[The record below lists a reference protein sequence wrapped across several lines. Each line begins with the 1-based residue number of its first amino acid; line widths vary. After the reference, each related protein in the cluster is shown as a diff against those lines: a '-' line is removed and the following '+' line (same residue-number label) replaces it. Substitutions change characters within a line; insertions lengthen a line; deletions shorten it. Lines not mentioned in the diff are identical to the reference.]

1 MSASISAS
9 FTLLFAAFLCIQV
22 ALKLWLAA
30 RQQRHIAAHRHAVP
44 TAFASRIS
52 LAAHQKAA
60 DYNGAQLRLGQI
72 ELLLGA
78 ALLLG
83 WTLFGGLQWLNT
95 ALLSWLGAGLGQQL
109 ALVLAFTLISSLI
122 DLPLGLWRTFVLEEK
137 FGFNQTTWKLWLAD
151 TIKGGLLGL
160 AIGLPILAL
169 VLWLMAQAGSNWW
182 LWAWGVLLSFQLL
195 MLLIYPTWIAPLFNQ
210 FKPLEDADLVA
221 RTTALMQQAGLAAK
235 GFFVMDGSRR
245 SSHAN
250 AYFTGLGKSK
260 RVVFYDT
267 LMEKLSP
274 AELDAVLAHE
284 LGHFKHGHIAKRM
297 VLMFISSLAGF
308 ALLGWASGQI
318 WFYDGLGVQP
328 VIGMDASAASA
339 LGLNAGMALLL
350 FSLVLPVF
358 LFFTTPIA
366 AYFSRKDEF
375 EADRYACQLASG
387 QDLGQALL
395 KLYSDNA
402 STLTPDPW
410 FVRFYASHP
419 PAAQRLAAM
428 GYHGA

>member
-1 MSASISAS
+1 MSEL
-9 FTLLFAAFLCIQV
+9 FTWAVV
-22 ALKLWLAA
+22 ALLCLQVVLKMGLAT
-30 RQQRHIAAHRHAVP
+30 RQLRHMATHRSAVP
-44 TAFASRIS
+44 TFFADRIS

-60 DYNGAQLRLGQI
+60 DYNAAQLKLGQI
-72 ELLLGA
+72 ELWFGS

-83 WTLFGGLQWLNT
+83 WTLLGGLQWLNT
-95 ALLSWLGAGLGQQL
+95 TLLGWLDAGLWQQL
-109 ALVLAFTLISSLI
+109 ALVAAFTLIGSLL
-122 DLPLGLWRTFVLEEK
+122 DLPFSLWRTFVLEAR
-137 FGFNQTTWKLWLAD
+137 FGFNKTTWALWLAD
-151 TIKGGLLGL
+151 AVKGAVLGA
-160 AIGLPILAL
+160 AIGLPLLAL
-169 VLWLMAQAGSNWW
+169 VLYLMAQAGSWWW
-182 LWAWGVLLSFQLL
+182 LYAWGALLAFQLL
-195 MLLIYPTWIAPLFNQ
+195 MLVVYPLWIAPLFNQ
-210 FKPLEDADLVA
+210 FKPLEDAALAA
-221 RTTALMQQAGLAAK
+221 RTTALMQQAGMRAK

-250 AYFTGLGKSK
+250 AYFTGLGKAK

-267 LMEKLSP
+267 LMEKLTP

-284 LGHFKHGHIAKRM
+284 LGHFKHGHVSKRIA
-297 VLMFISSLAGF
+297 LMLLASLGLF

-328 VIGMDASAASA
+328 VIGLDASAGSA
-339 LGLNAGMALLL
+339 LAANAGMALIL
-350 FSLVLPVF
+350 FSLVLPIF
-358 LFFTTPIA
+358 TFFFTPLFA
-366 AYFSRKDEF
+366 ALSRKDEF
-375 EADRYACQLASG
+375 QADQYACQLASG

-428 GYHGA
+428 GYHAA

>member
-1 MSASISAS
+1 MSEL
-9 FTLLFAAFLCIQV
+9 FTQLFAAFLCAQV
-22 ALKLWLAA
+22 ACKLWLAT
-30 RQQRHIAAHRHAVP
+30 RQQNHIAAHRHAVP
-44 TAFASRIS
+44 AVFATSVS
-52 LAAHQKAA
+52 LDAHQKAA
-60 DYNGAQLRLGQI
+60 DYNTAQLRLGQL
-72 ELLLGA
+72 ELLLGT

-83 WTLFGGLQWLNT
+83 WTLFGGLQWLNNT
-95 ALLSWLGAGLGQQL
+95 LLGWLDAGLTQQL
-109 ALVLAFTLISSLI
+109 ALVLAFTLISSVL
-122 DLPLGLWRTFVLEEK
+122 DLPFTLWRTFVLEEK
-137 FGFNQTTWKLWLAD
+137 FGFNKTTWALWLAD
-151 TIKGGLLGL
+151 TVKGSLLGL
-160 AIGLPILAL
+160 LIGLPLLAL
-169 VLWLMAQAGSNWW
+169 VLWLMGQAGSWWW
-182 LWAWGVLLSFQLL
+182 LYAWGVLMGFQLL

-210 FKPLEDADLVA
+210 FQPLQDEDLKA
-221 RTTALMQQAGLAAK
+221 RTTALMQQAGLQAQ

-267 LMEKLSP
+267 LMDKLTP

-284 LGHFKHGHIAKRM
+284 LGHFKHRHIAKRI
-297 VLMFISSLAGF
+297 VLFFISSLAGF
-308 ALLGWASGQI
+308 ALLGWASGQL
-318 WFYDGLGVQP
+318 WFYDGLGVRP
-328 VIGMDASAASA
+328 VIGLDASAGSA

-358 LFFTTPIA
+358 LFFLTPIS

-375 EADRYACQLASG
+375 EADCYACQLASG
-387 QDLGQALL
+387 QDLGSALL
-395 KLYSDNA
+395 KLYTDNA

-428 GYHGA
+428 GYHAP

>member
-1 MSASISAS
+1 MSEI
-9 FTLLFAAFLCIQV
+9 FTWVFAVVLCLQV
-22 ALKLWLAA
+22 LLKLILAA

-44 TAFASRIS
+44 AFFASRIS

-60 DYNGAQLRLGQI
+60 DYNAAQLRLGQV

-95 ALLSWLGAGLGQQL
+95 ALLHFFEAGLVQQM
-109 ALVLAFTLISSLI
+109 ALVVAFTLIGSLL
-122 DLPLGLWRTFVLEEK
+122 DLPFDAWRTFVLEAK
-137 FGFNQTTWKLWLAD
+137 FGFNKTTWQLWLGD
-151 TIKGGLLGL
+151 MFKGALLGAL
-160 AIGLPILAL
+160 IGLPILAL
-169 VLWLMAQAGSNWW
+169 VLWLMGQAGSWWW
-182 LWAWGVLLSFQLL
+182 LYAWGVLVAFQVV
-195 MLLIYPTWIAPLFNQ
+195 MLVVYPLWIAPLFNQ
-210 FKPLEDADLVA
+210 FKPLEDADLIA
-221 RTTALMQQAGLAAK
+221 RTTALMQQAGMRAK

-267 LMEKLSP
+267 LMEKLEA

-284 LGHFKHGHIAKRM
+284 LGHFKHGHVTKRM
-297 VLMFISSLAGF
+297 VLMLVASFVGF
-308 ALLGWASGQI
+308 ALLGWLSGQL
-318 WFYDGLGVQP
+318 WFYDGLGVRP
-328 VIGMDASAASA
+328 VIGLDASAGSA

-350 FSLVLPVF
+350 FSLTLPVF
-358 LFFTTPIA
+358 TFFLSPLFA
-366 AYFSRKDEF
+366 VLSRRDEF
-375 EADRYACQLASG
+375 QADQYACQMASG
-387 QDLGQALL
+387 QKLGQALL

-428 GYHGA
+428 GYHAA

>member
-1 MSASISAS
+1 MSEI
-9 FTLLFAAFLCIQV
+9 FTLCFALALCAQV
-22 ALKLWLAA
+22 ACKLWLAA
-30 RQQRHIAAHRHAVP
+30 RQQQHMAAHRSAVP
-44 TAFASRIS
+44 AAFASRIS

-60 DYNGAQLRLGQI
+60 DYNAAQLRLGSV

-78 ALLLG
+78 ALLLA

-95 ALLSWLGAGLGQQL
+95 ALLHFFEAGVVQQM
-109 ALVLAFTLISSLI
+109 ALVLAFTLMGSLL
-122 DLPLGLWRTFVLEEK
+122 DLPFDAWRTFVLEAK
-137 FGFNQTTWKLWLAD
+137 FGFNKTSWQLWLGD
-151 TIKGGLLGL
+151 MFKGALLG
-160 AIGLPILAL
+160 AVIGLPILAL
-169 VLWLMAQAGSNWW
+169 VLWLMAQAGSWWW
-182 LWAWGVLLSFQLL
+182 LYAWGVLLGFQLL

-221 RTTALMQQAGLAAK
+221 RTTALMQKAGLQAK

-267 LMEKLSP
+267 LMEKLAP

-284 LGHFKHGHIAKRM
+284 LGHFKHRHIAKRM
-297 VLMFISSLAGF
+297 VLMFASSLAGF
-308 ALLGWASGQI
+308 ALLGYLSGQL
-318 WFYDGLGVQP
+318 WFYDGLGVRP
-328 VIGMDASAASA
+328 VIGLDASAGSA

-350 FSLVLPVF
+350 FSLVVPVF
-358 LFFTTPIA
+358 LFFLTPMS

-428 GYHGA
+428 GYHAA